1 MRRCHNTTRGAYF
14 KPGGRRE
21 RPAVKIVSCAIAL
34 LGLVVFLT
42 FATYPVDTAV
52 ATLLKRIRA
61 RIRR

>member
-1 MRRCHNTTRGAYF
+1 M
-14 KPGGRRE
+14 
-21 RPAVKIVSCAIAL
+21 KIVSCAIAL
-34 LGLVVFLT
+34 LGLVLFLT